1 MRKTPAACILALPV
15 VLGSCTSPGVEDAT
29 TAATTATAPT
39 TTIADEPSC
48 EPGSFDETTE
58 LDGFGVV
65 GFVDANVVAMTD
77 DSVQEHMTVLVE
89 DGLIVEIG
97 PAAGMVAPEG
107 ALEVCASGHYLM
119 PSLSDMH
126 VHFDRLEDRLLYV
139 VNGVTTIRNMWGR
152 MLHLSIREQFESNK
166 LLGPRL
172 FTTGPITDGP
182 SPRWPGSVVV
192 STEQEAIDAVTDRK

>member
-65 GFVDANVVAMTD
+65 GFVDANVVAMT
-77 DSVQEHMTVLVE
+77 
-89 DGLIVEIG
+89 G
-97 PAAGMVAPEG
+97 PVTSCIARIAAGRGSIP
-107 ALEVCASGHYLM
+107 
-119 PSLSDMH
+119 LSM
-126 VHFDRLEDRLLYV
+126 
-139 VNGVTTIRNMWGR
+139 
-152 MLHLSIREQFESNK
+152 
-166 LLGPRL
+166 
-172 FTTGPITDGP
+172 
-182 SPRWPGSVVV
+182 
-192 STEQEAIDAVTDRK
+192 